1 MHAIFCMY
9 LFLTRGSSVFA
20 YSDNWGALSFS
31 LDIFC
36 DTKMT
41 GDHNRL
47 EPRRDTNMAETNF
60 CGKNSK
66 LVTSREN
73 TLFYMCKLICI

>member
-20 YSDNWGALSFS
+20 YSDNWGASSFS

-36 DTKMT
+36 NVNDRRPQETLK
-41 GDHNRL
+41 
-47 EPRRDTNMAETNF
+47 PPRDTNKAAGVF
-60 CGKNSK
+60 AGK
-66 LVTSREN
+66 
-73 TLFYMCKLICI
+73 F